1 MRFSSVCLQRPSQ
14 CFILHLWVLLTFIR
28 QETALWSFSQLQK
41 LLKGSC
47 SKDAWR
53 DWDRYPSLG
62 CCDLSLQ
69 YLQAWMFQ
77 VIGIRKVVIAER
89 TLLSLQ
95 QFDALQQ
102 FSVLELGIDL
112 IPIMDNCLHILLAQM
127 VLYIGYSVYNY
138 MYNIDVICD
147 DIHKN

>member
-1 MRFSSVCLQRPSQ
+1 
-14 CFILHLWVLLTFIR
+14 
-28 QETALWSFSQLQK
+28 
-41 LLKGSC
+41 
-47 SKDAWR
+47 
-53 DWDRYPSLG
+53 
-62 CCDLSLQ
+62 
-69 YLQAWMFQ
+69 MFQ